1 MKPNGNYLIF
11 IPSKVLATPSARKQ
25 MSLKTKEEMDGLD
38 LGAGTD
44 QWDSNRVPDD
54 AYFIP
59 IL

>member
-44 QWDSNRVPDD
+44 Q
-54 AYFIP
+54 
-59 IL
+59 